1 MFTTLGHQT
10 WKSGLGGL
18 GVLHVHAVV
27 VVVALRNLLDMAL
40 KGQVKGRCTG

>member
-1 MFTTLGHQT
+1 MFTKLGHQS
-10 WKSGLGGL
+10 WKTGLGGL

-27 VVVALRNLLDMAL
+27 VVVALCNLLGEAL